1 MLKVPK
7 IGEQLRIRVDQ
18 LLKVKTN
25 YTEMT
30 VKINEIEKRI
40 LRNTVNKRDFKN
52 NNLKTIDNK

>member
-25 YTEMT
+25 YTQMT